1 MQLEP
6 GNVPTLL
13 VLIGVMVSWVSPTL
27 AFDLSG
33 FVSYWDAKQVES
45 TYGYGVAL
53 GVPLFSEHLR
63 LDGRISVLEE
73 SRLGPHDHAQLMP
86 IDLGVR
92 AHVWPGNDLDPYA
105 LAGIS
110 FVYAETDQ
118 ASVHSS
124 FGTYIG
130 GGINWSPW
138 PVISLFGELTYR
150 YQELSRNGGE
160 DIDLSGLIGN
170 AGMRFSF

>member
-1 MQLEP
+1 MRFQP
-6 GNVPTLL
+6 SNIPTLL
-13 VLIGVMVSWVSPTL
+13 VLVGILAGWASPTL

-33 FVSYWDAKQVES
+33 YVSYWDKKQVEG

-53 GVPLFSEHLR
+53 GTPLLSEHLR
-63 LDGRISVLEE
+63 LDGRISILEE
-73 SRLGPHDHAQLMP
+73 SRFGTHDHLQLVP
-86 IDLGVR
+86 VDVGFRI
-92 AHVWPGNDLDPYA
+92 HVWPGNDVDPYA

-110 FVYAETDQ
+110 FVYADADQ
-118 ASVHSS
+118 ASVHGQ

-138 PVISLFGELTYR
+138 PVFTLFGELTYR
-150 YQELSRNGGE
+150 NQEISRSGGE
-160 DIDLSGLIGN
+160 DIDLSGLAGN